1 MSINRGMDKEHVAH
15 RGTCMRAHVCVHTHT
30 HTLEYYSAINNE
42 IIPFAEIM
50 PIANNANCQRLSY

>member
-1 MSINRGMDKEHVAH
+1 MWHTEAH
-15 RGTCMRAHVCVHTHT
+15 ACVHMCACTHTHT

-50 PIANNANCQRLSY
+50 PIANNANYQRLSY